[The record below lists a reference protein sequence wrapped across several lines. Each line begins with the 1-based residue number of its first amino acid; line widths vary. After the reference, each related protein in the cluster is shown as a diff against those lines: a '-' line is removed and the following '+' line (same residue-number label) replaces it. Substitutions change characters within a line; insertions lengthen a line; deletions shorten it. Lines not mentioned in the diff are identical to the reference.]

1 MPEHQPFSGGS
12 DDPSGDPATTLAAER
27 AHLATS
33 RAALRAMREHAGSLS
48 ADAAGDWVSRQVL
61 QGQLDQRVAALADH
75 SGTPLFFGRLDRS
88 ADDDLPPT
96 IHVGRR
102 HVHDDRSRPLVIDW
116 RAPVSRAFYQASPSD
131 PMGVALR
138 RRFGYRGGELTSFED
153 ERLDRDKPLRR
164 SRILTEEI
172 ERPRSG
178 PMRDIVA
185 TIQPEQDEIVRSP
198 LDRTVCVQGA
208 PGTGKTA
215 VGLHRAAY
223 LLFTHRERL
232 TRSGVMI
239 VGPNRAF
246 LSYISSV
253 LPALGEVKV
262 DQTTVADLLGGHS
275 APEDPAVSAVKGDA
289 RIAPVLKRALWMH
302 IVKPAEGVLFTK
314 GASRYRVADHEVRE
328 VVASLRGT
336 TRYGPGRAALAQR
349 LAHLVLVRME
359 QRGESP
365 DDRVQDAVARSRPV
379 KRLVDQVW
387 PKVTPQQVLHRLL
400 SDPGFLAAAAKNDL
414 TAAEQAL
421 LLWDRPARSFRSA
434 KWSAADG
441 ALMDELGD
449 LIERTAPLGHLVV
462 DEAQDLSAMQLRA
475 LGRRCRTGS
484 ATVLGD
490 LAQGTTPW
498 SARSWTEV
506 LSHLGLDDGVV
517 TELTVGFRVPRE
529 VLDYA
534 ARLLPA
540 IAPDLAPPRSLRPG
554 AGSLSVRRAA
564 EPASPA
570 RPAPRSPEP
579 PSAAV
584 PAPAAESVPGP
595 ARQPSRGTAPARGRR
610 EDAPE
615 PLPGAVRAMLR
626 EAVDEALAGEGS
638 IGVIVPD
645 ASVAG
650 ASRALS
656 PLEHRVLGP
665 DAADEHR
672 LLVVPA
678 TLAKGLEYDHVIVVE
693 PADIVSAEPCG
704 LARLYVVLT
713 RAVTSLTVLHTGE
726 LPARLGSGSR

>member
-1 MPEHQPFSGGS
+1 MSPDIT
-12 DDPSGDPATTLAAER
+12 DDPAETLAAER
-27 AHLATS
+27 AHLAAS

-48 ADAAGDWVSRQVL
+48 SDAAGDWVSQQIL
-61 QGQLDQRVAALADH
+61 QALLDQRVAALADH
-75 SGTPLFFGRLDRS
+75 SGTPLFFGRLDRAS
-88 ADDDLPPT
+88 DDDLPAT
-96 IHVGRR
+96 VHVGRR
-102 HVHDDRSRPLVIDW
+102 HVHDDRGRPLVIDW
-116 RAPVSRAFYQASPSD
+116 RAPISRAFYQASPAD
-131 PMGVALR
+131 PMGVSLR
-138 RRFGYRGGELTSFED
+138 RRFGYHGGDLTAYED
-153 ERLDRDKPLRR
+153 ERLDDGGSAAGRQ

-172 ERPRSG
+172 ERPRTG

-185 TIQPEQDEIVRSP
+185 TIQPDQDEIVRSE
-198 LDRTVCVQGA
+198 LTRTVCVQGA

-232 TRSGVMI
+232 ARSGVMI

-262 DQTTVADLLGGHS
+262 DQTTVAGLLGEYS

-289 RIAPVLKRALWMH
+289 KLVAVLRRALWMH
-302 IVKPAEGVLFTK
+302 IVKPTEGLLFTK
-314 GASRYRVADHEVRE
+314 GINRYRVADHEVRE
-328 VVASLRGT
+328 IVASLRGT

-349 LAHLVLVRME
+349 LAHMVLVRME

-365 DDRVQDAVARSRPV
+365 DDRVQDAVARSKPV
-379 KRLVDQVW
+379 RQLVDQVW
-387 PKVTPQQVLHRLL
+387 PKLTPQQVLHRLF
-400 SDPGFLAAAAKNDL
+400 SDPEFLAAAAKDDL
-414 TAAEQAL
+414 TAEEQSL
-421 LLWDRPARSFRSA
+421 LLWAKPPKSFRSA

-449 LIERTAPLGHLVV
+449 LIERTAVLGHLVV

-506 LSHLGLDDGVV
+506 LSHLGFEDGAV
-517 TELTVGFRVPRE
+517 TELTLGFRVPRE

-534 ARLLPA
+534 ARLLPSV
-540 IAPDLAPPRSLRPG
+540 APGLAAPRSLRPG
-554 AGSLSVRRAA
+554 AGSLSVHRTPDLADSLARAA
-564 EPASPA
+564 QDAL
-570 RPAPRSPEP
+570 
-579 PSAAV
+579 
-584 PAPAAESVPGP
+584 
-595 ARQPSRGTAPARGRR
+595 SR
-610 EDAPE
+610 
-615 PLPGAVRAMLR
+615 
-626 EAVDEALAGEGS
+626 EGS

-645 ASVAG
+645 AWVNA
-650 ASRALS
+650 ASAALTG
-656 PLEHRVLGP
+656 LDHRVLSA
-665 DAADEHR
+665 DAVEDHR

-693 PADIVSAEPCG
+693 PADIVEAEPRG

-713 RAVTSLTVLHTGE
+713 RAVTSLTVVHSRD
-726 LPARLGSGSR
+726 LPEQLR